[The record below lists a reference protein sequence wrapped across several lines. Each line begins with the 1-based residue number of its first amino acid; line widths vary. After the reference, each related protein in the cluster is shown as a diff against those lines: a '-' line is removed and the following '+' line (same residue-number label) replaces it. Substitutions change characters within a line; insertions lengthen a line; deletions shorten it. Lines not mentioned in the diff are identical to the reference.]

1 MLKKKIIFILN
12 PISGTG
18 KQKNAIPLI
27 DQYLDHTKY
36 DYQIIQT
43 EYAGHA
49 KEIAQDAVDKADI
62 VIAIGGDGTIN
73 ESFQALV
80 NTDVIFGIIPCGSGN
95 GLARFLKIPIKIK
108 EAIETINKAN
118 SLKIDSCT
126 VNNTPFLSIA
136 GVGFD
141 AYIAKKFDEAKF
153 RGLFSYLNQIIKSY
167 SKYQEK
173 DFVIRIDNQELN
185 RKAFLISF
193 ANSDQFGNNAIIA
206 PQAVINDGELEVC
219 IVRKIPFIGLP
230 RLAYQVFNRNIQKSN
245 YYHSLRARD
254 FTIRH
259 ENDLI
264 VNIDGEPVQM
274 GKEIHIKTY
283 PKSIKMIVP

>member
-1 MLKKKIIFILN
+1 MSKKKIIFILN

-18 KQKNAIPLI
+18 KQKKAIPLI
-27 DQYLDHTKY
+27 DQYLDHSKY
-36 DYQIIQT
+36 EYQIVQT

-49 KEIAQDAVDKADI
+49 KEIAQDAVEQSDI

-73 ESFQALV
+73 ESFQPLV
-80 NTDVIFGIIPCGSGN
+80 NKDVTFGIIPCGSGN
-95 GLARFLKIPIKIK
+95 GLARFLKIPLKIK
-108 EAIETINKAN
+108 EAIETINN
-118 SLKIDSCT
+118 GNTLKIDSCS
-126 VNNTPFLSIA
+126 VNDRPFLSIA

-173 DFVIRIDNQELN
+173 EFIIRINNQELK

-193 ANSDQFGNNAIIA
+193 ANSDQFGNNAMIA
-206 PQAVINDGELEVC
+206 PQAKINDGQLEVC
-219 IVRKIPFIGLP
+219 VVNKIPFIGLP
-230 RLAYQVFNRNIQKSN
+230 KLAFQVLNRNIQRSN
-245 YYHSLRARD
+245 YYHSLRASD
-254 FTIRH
+254 FTIQH
-259 ENDLI
+259 EHDLI

-283 PKSIKMIVP
+283 PESLKMIVP